1 MVGFLGTTMSAS
13 IHKVIGARIRLLRK
27 HSGLSQEE
35 VADAIKCDNATL
47 SRYERGL
54 NAPDGA
60 QLVQLAA
67 LFKISP
73 AEFLPGSADLERQE
87 LIDIRT
93 QLIDMIFLMD
103 DIDEVRKVL
112 NFTISNRT

>member
-1 MVGFLGTTMSAS
+1 M
-13 IHKVIGARIRLLRK
+13 
-27 HSGLSQEE
+27 SQEE
-35 VADAIKCDNATL
+35 VAEAIKCDNATL
-47 SRYERGL
+47 SRYERGV

-73 AEFLPGSADLERQE
+73 AEFLPGSADLQRQE

-93 QLIDMIFLMD
+93 QLIDMIFSMD
-103 DIDEVRKVL
+103 DTNEVRKIL
-112 NFTISNRT
+112 EFALSNRK